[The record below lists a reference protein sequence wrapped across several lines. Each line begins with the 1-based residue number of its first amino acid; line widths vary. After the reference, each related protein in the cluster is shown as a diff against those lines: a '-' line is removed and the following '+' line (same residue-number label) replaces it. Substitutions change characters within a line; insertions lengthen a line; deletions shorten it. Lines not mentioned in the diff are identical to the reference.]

1 MEKHQYVLVYNFLSY
16 LFTLISRTTIAKV
29 QSINV
34 LNIEVIVFT
43 LYGQCTSSMPAPKLT
58 MTVGLPLAYQWVNS
72 LKNKYSALY

>member
-1 MEKHQYVLVYNFLSY
+1 M
-16 LFTLISRTTIAKV
+16 LISRTIVAKV

-43 LYGQCTSSMPAPKLT
+43 LYGQCTCSMPAPKLT
-58 MTVGLPLAYQWVNS
+58 MTIGLPLAYQWVNS